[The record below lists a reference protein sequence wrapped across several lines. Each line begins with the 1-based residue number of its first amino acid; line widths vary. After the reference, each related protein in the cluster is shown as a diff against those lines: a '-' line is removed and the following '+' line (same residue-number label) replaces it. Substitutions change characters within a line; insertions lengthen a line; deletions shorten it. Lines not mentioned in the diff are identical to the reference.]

1 MGSINHMRVLM
12 GGLLAGLVI
21 NVGEFILNVPILGA
35 QAEADLAALGIEQA
49 NSDIAIFVA
58 HAFVI
63 GILAVWL
70 YAAIR
75 PRFGAGPG
83 TALKAGVV
91 VWALVWSTFLAMNST
106 MGIFSDSIQWITM
119 AWGVVEMPLATVAG
133 AWLYQEA
140 GAATQAP
147 AGEAP
152 AGEAP
157 AGAEA

>member
-21 NVGEFILNVPILGA
+21 NVGEFILNVQILGA
-35 QAEADLAALGIEQA
+35 QGEADLALLGIEQSGTA
-49 NSDIAIFVA
+49 IAIYVTHGFVL
-58 HAFVI
+58 
-63 GILAVWL
+63 GIMAVWL

-83 TALKAGVV
+83 TAVKAGVV
-91 VWALVWSTFLAMNST
+91 VWVLVWSTFLAMNST
-106 MGIFSDSIQWITM
+106 MGLFSDSVQWITM
-119 AWGVVEMPLATVAG
+119 AWGAVEMPLATVAG

-147 AGEAP
+147 AS
-152 AGEAP
+152 
-157 AGAEA
+157 AEA